1 MFVGTQTA
9 DNVSR
14 GGKYEEIEWMYTCG
28 PQISQCP
35 AMDGQTI
42 SLDNFRSQYVERVLA
57 LLGEMSIRRHR
68 LWVYLI
74 GRSKPSSGMRVRV
87 RKILYYNYF
96 IRVGPF
102 YSRSV
107 S

>member
-28 PQISQCP
+28 PKISQCP

-42 SLDNFRSQYVERVLA
+42 SLDDFRSQYIERVLA
-57 LLGEMSIRRHR
+57 LLGRDVHKAASTLGLPDREIESI
-68 LWVYLI
+68 
-74 GRSKPSSGMRVRV
+74 
-87 RKILYYNYF
+87 
-96 IRVGPF
+96 VGHEGTGA
-102 YSRSV
+102 
-107 S
+107 